1 MSQEQIAGII
11 LCVIGL
17 VLNAKPTLV
26 WKITENWKT
35 EKSSAPSAKNV
46 HTVPKKIT
54 AARKTALIRIKQIY
68 MIDFG
73 CRKVIFMNN

>member
-17 VLNAKPTLV
+17 VFCVKPTLV

-35 EKSSAPSAKNV
+35 EKSSAPSARYM
-46 HTVPKKIT
+46 TVFRIVSG
-54 AARKTALIRIKQIY
+54 AALGVGVLLLVGILK
-68 MIDFG
+68 
-73 CRKVIFMNN
+73 